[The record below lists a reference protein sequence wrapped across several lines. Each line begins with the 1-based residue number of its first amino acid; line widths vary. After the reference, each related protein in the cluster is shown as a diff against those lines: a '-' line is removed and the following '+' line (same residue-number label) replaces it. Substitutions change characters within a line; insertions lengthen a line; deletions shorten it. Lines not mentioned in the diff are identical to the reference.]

1 MWGQQGSSRAPESLS
16 PPSDKGPFGWVT
28 VGLVRGSNRTRG
40 KMGPNDSDSQSGES
54 GASRGHCQGAGEAGW
69 TLGSQAPGGGGPQ
82 PDGHGGTR
90 VVLTALR
97 RVPQDLAGHLR
108 GCGGPRPATTY
119 TNPLNP
125 RTLTP
130 PDLSTGSPC
139 PPWGSPPPTETPRPR
154 RGGCGAW
161 ARSSGLCIP
170 HLPGR
175 RSCPG
180 PAPMRPR

>member
-40 KMGPNDSDSQSGES
+40 KMGPSDRGTARGGES
-54 GASRGHCQGAGEAGW
+54 GARRGHGQGAGEAGW
-69 TLGSQAPGGGGPQ
+69 TLGSQAPGGGAPQ

-97 RVPQDLAGHLR
+97 RVPPGQGQVTSG
-108 GCGGPRPATTY
+108 GCRGPRPATTY

-125 RTLTP
+125 RTL
-130 PDLSTGSPC
+130 SPC
-139 PPWGSPPPTETPRPR
+139 PPPTETPGPRP
-154 RGGCGAW
+154 GDCGAG
-161 ARSSGLCIP
+161 ARSLGLCFP
-170 HLPGR
+170 RLPGR

-180 PAPMRPR
+180 PAPTGPS